1 MLYRYLILMSS
12 SVLAACGSVEVSTNK
27 PFPHELNPRTFFTG
41 KICADGVVR
50 DYSGQQIRHFNAEIL
65 ASWDADGVGT
75 LAEEFRFND
84 GTEYRTWTLAPIKE
98 NNAVVAYSAS
108 ATDVPQATRMAFSGN
123 AIHMDYQLNY
133 QTGVNDD
140 GTPETLSLT
149 MTDRMYQVA
158 EGVVVNET
166 VMSKFGIDVGQVLL
180 VMRQVG
186 EEYSCWV
193 NEGV

>member
-1 MLYRYLILMSS
+1 MLYRYLLVLSS
-12 SVLAACGSVEVSTNK
+12 SALAACGSVEVSTNES
-27 PFPHELNPRTFFTG
+27 FPHELNPRTFFEG

-50 DYSGQQIRHFNAEIL
+50 DYSGQQIRHFNAEII
-65 ASWDADGVGT
+65 ASWDSDGVGT

-84 GTEYRTWTLAPIKE
+84 GIEYRTWTLAPLME
-98 NNAVVAYSAS
+98 DEAVVAYSAS
-108 ATDVPQATRMAFSGN
+108 ATDVPQATRMEFSGN

-133 QTGVNDD
+133 QTGVDD
-140 GTPETLSLT
+140 SGKPETLSLT

-166 VMSKFGIDVGQVLL
+166 MMSKVGIDVGQVLL

-186 EEYSCWV
+186 EEHSCWM